1 MAQLTVTGNVGT
13 EPELKFYN
21 GKNGDFAVTN
31 FSLAYTPRERKGT
44 EYVDGETIWFRISVL
59 GKQAELATEIKKG
72 DKVLVVGAFKQSTY
86 QGKDGSAK
94 TSLEI
99 KADSFAIVPRAME
112 RKKVQNV
119 EDDGGFSSWT

>member
-1 MAQLTVTGNVGT
+1 MAQITVTGNVGT
-13 EPELKFYN
+13 EPELKFFN

-44 EYVDGETIWFRISVL
+44 EYVDGETIWFRISIL

-86 QGKDGSAK
+86 QGKDGATK

-112 RKKVQNV
+112 RKKVEKVN
-119 EDDGGFSSWT
+119 DDGGFSSWT